1 MARACAPNEAMDVA
15 SESAN
20 TGRRRRSTGSS
31 GAGSLSCR
39 QTSATPIATPTA
51 ISISAGPGGSAL
63 ADAG

>member
-1 MARACAPNEAMDVA
+1 MARLCAPNEAMEVA

-39 QTSATPIATPTA
+39 QTSATPLAAPTA
-51 ISISAGPGGSAL
+51 ISISANEGTPP
-63 ADAG
+63 